1 MKALPAL
8 IALLFE
14 PPLTAPKGRTQE
26 LGEDPFVP
34 RRNAPAS
41 AVRALGPSWLSPW
54 IARVTLGALDRLAR
68 AVVALGMSANFV
80 TLASLGLAALG
91 GMLVGLGEF
100 AWATAIVVIASLGD
114 ALDGLVARRSG
125 AASIGGALLD
135 SASDRYGEMFLLGGL
150 AVHFRGST
158 GPLVLT
164 LGAVAGAF
172 MVSYGSAKA
181 EALGVAVPAG
191 AMRRAERAVC
201 LCCGL
206 GLTAGLNALSNA
218 GWLVPWTADVP
229 VLIAVGLVAA
239 VGNASAIGRLRR
251 LASSPSLALKLP
263 VSSEPDRVR
272 ARSRSPTNHRGFR

>member
-8 IALLFE
+8 VALLFA
-14 PPLTAPKGRTQE
+14 PPLTAPEGGTQE
-26 LGEDPFVP
+26 LRDEPFEP
-34 RRNAPAS
+34 PRNAPAS
-41 AVRALGPSWLSPW
+41 PVPARGPSWRSLW
-54 IARVTLGALDRLAR
+54 IVRVALGALDRVAWV
-68 AVVALGMSANFV
+68 VVALGMTANFV

-91 GMLVGLGEF
+91 GTLVGLGEF
-100 AWATAIVVIASLGD
+100 AWATGLVVIASLGD

-135 SASDRYGEMFLLGGL
+135 SASDRYGEMFLLGGM
-150 AVHFRGST
+150 AVHFRGSA

-164 LGAVAGAF
+164 LGALAGSF

-191 AMRRAERAVC
+191 AMRRPERAVC

-206 GLTAGLNALSNA
+206 GLTAGLTALANA
-218 GWLVPWTADVP
+218 GWFAPRTADVP

-251 LASSPSLALKLP
+251 LAGSPSLALKLP
-263 VSSEPDRVR
+263 VSPEPDRVR
-272 ARSRSPTNHRGFR
+272 AHSRSLTNHGGFR